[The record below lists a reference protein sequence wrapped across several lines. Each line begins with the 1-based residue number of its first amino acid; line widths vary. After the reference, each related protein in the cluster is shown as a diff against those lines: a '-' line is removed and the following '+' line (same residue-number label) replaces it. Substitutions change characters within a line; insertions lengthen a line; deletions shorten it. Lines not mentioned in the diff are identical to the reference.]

1 MCLVYFGSDSVWTSN
16 YLQNQHMFLF
26 LIFVKQKR
34 FCVVVWYLL
43 REMLP
48 ATEGLPLHLVCKHLQ
63 FILIEELVGD
73 LEDGG
78 MRSGMGREELNNKWS
93 VNTFDIKNG
102 WKIRLEPVVAQ
113 KFGDEAGVK
122 SRMTILALL
131 IKSVLFHQPLQEGL
145 TCFIL
150 NGNKNIILGLNY
162 SWV

>member
-26 LIFVKQKR
+26 LIFVKQNS

-48 ATEGLPLHLVCKHLQ
+48 VTEGLPLHLVCKHLQ

-78 MRSGMGREELNNKWS
+78 MRSGMGREELDNK
-93 VNTFDIKNG
+93 
-102 WKIRLEPVVAQ
+102 
-113 KFGDEAGVK
+113 
-122 SRMTILALL
+122 
-131 IKSVLFHQPLQEGL
+131 
-145 TCFIL
+145 
-150 NGNKNIILGLNY
+150 
-162 SWV
+162 